1 MMGRLRRFADH
12 RFVGLRDTM
21 RVYDCDDD
29 VQFAEL
35 EARAADLEGQNAFQ
49 TFGPDALVE
58 AVNRGF
64 RPAGAQPANS
74 DL

>member
-1 MMGRLRRFADH
+1 MGRLRRFADH

-21 RVYDCDDD
+21 LVYDCDDD
-29 VQFAEL
+29 GQFAEL
-35 EARAADLEGQNAFQ
+35 EERAADLEGQNAFQ

-64 RPAGAQPANS
+64 RAAGVPTPES

>member
-1 MMGRLRRFADH
+1 
-12 RFVGLRDTM
+12 M

-29 VQFAEL
+29 AQFAEL
-35 EARAADLEGQNAFQ
+35 EERAADLEGQNAFQ

-64 RPAGAQPANS
+64 RPAGALKPNS
-74 DL
+74 EL